1 MSLPLVRKI
10 SSKNKFDFSEKLWY
24 NNYRKVK
31 ETKTKIVEEEKRMK
45 TYMLTALT
53 AQGFGGEDV
62 YREVI
67 ETSSLSDT
75 LRNFAIKYGV
85 GIDSITVEEVK

>member
-1 MSLPLVRKI
+1 
-10 SSKNKFDFSEKLWY
+10 
-24 NNYRKVK
+24 
-31 ETKTKIVEEEKRMK
+31 MK